1 MLIRYEFD
9 NGDVMEIEVDNY
21 FGKLIEE
28 SRTQLET
35 LEREE
40 RRYCFSLS
48 RINDK
53 SSWMLS
59 NENNPCDM
67 LEHIIEIMEEE
78 ERLKERK
85 RKLYE
90 AIETLSPRQKELI
103 NAMLE
108 DNVSQSEFAEMK
120 GISKSTVSEH
130 FAKAKEKIRKFF

>member
-9 NGDVMEIEVDNY
+9 NGDVMEIEVDDY

-90 AIETLSPRQKELI
+90 AIETLSPR
-103 NAMLE
+103 
-108 DNVSQSEFAEMK
+108 
-120 GISKSTVSEH
+120 
-130 FAKAKEKIRKFF
+130 